1 MGVDRSVTYYLELS
15 CCSVLH
21 PPGGCGLC
29 YGSQL
34 GAGNCGP
41 RPAPAGLRERPKGGH
56 AYLMAPAGRQ
66 PGPGSPACTP
76 PCQDCSN
83 RAILALELTCR
94 QPMVRR
100 GGCGRGLT
108 AKKKANSRSAPDV
121 ALRGSR
127 LTRWQPMA
135 STSIALTPL
144 LELYYTLPKD
154 CTQHIGNGDNTSIT
168 NNR

>member
-83 RAILALELTCR
+83 RAILALELTYR

-100 GGCGRGLT
+100 GGYGRGLT
-108 AKKKANSRSAPDV
+108 AKKIKKANSRSAPEV

-127 LTRWQPMA
+127 PMRWQQRVRH
-135 STSIALTPL
+135 SIVLTPL
-144 LELYYTLPKD
+144 LELYYILPKD
-154 CTQHIGNGDNTSIT
+154 CTQQI
-168 NNR
+168 

>member
-15 CCSVLH
+15 CYSVLH

-34 GAGNCGP
+34 GADNFGP

-83 RAILALELTCR
+83 RAILALELTYR

-108 AKKKANSRSAPDV
+108 AKKKKRIPDSDPRPTSPY
-121 ALRGSR
+121 AGAGSR
-127 LTRWQPMA
+127 GGSPW
-135 STSIALTPL
+135 
-144 LELYYTLPKD
+144 LP
-154 CTQHIGNGDNTSIT
+154 H
-168 NNR
+168 RLP

>member
-1 MGVDRSVTYYLELS
+1 MGVDRSVAYCLELS

-29 YGSQL
+29 HGSQL
-34 GAGNCGP
+34 GADITGRGRLLQACVSGP
-41 RPAPAGLRERPKGGH
+41 GAGMRTSWL
-56 AYLMAPAGRQ
+56 AAGRQ

-83 RAILALELTCR
+83 RAILALELTYR

-108 AKKKANSRSAPDV
+108 AKKKSEFQIRARRRATRKQAHEVAANGFHIDCPD
-121 ALRGSR
+121 
-127 LTRWQPMA
+127 
-135 STSIALTPL
+135 SIA
-144 LELYYTLPKD
+144 
-154 CTQHIGNGDNTSIT
+154 
-168 NNR
+168 

>member
-83 RAILALELTCR
+83 RAILALELTYR
-94 QPMVRR
+94 QLMVRR

-108 AKKKANSRSAPDV
+108 AKKKSEFQIRARRRATRKQAHEVAAHGFHIDCPD
-121 ALRGSR
+121 
-127 LTRWQPMA
+127 
-135 STSIALTPL
+135 SI
-144 LELYYTLPKD
+144 D
-154 CTQHIGNGDNTSIT
+154 
-168 NNR
+168 

>member
-15 CCSVLH
+15 CYSVLH
-21 PPGGCGLC
+21 PPGGCGLGC
-29 YGSQL
+29 GSQL
-34 GAGNCGP
+34 GADNFGP

-83 RAILALELTCR
+83 RAILALELTYR
-94 QPMVRR
+94 QLMVRR

-108 AKKKANSRSAPDV
+108 AKKKLANSRSAPDV

-127 LTRWQPMA
+127 PMRWHRGNNEYA
-135 STSIALTPL
+135 
-144 LELYYTLPKD
+144 
-154 CTQHIGNGDNTSIT
+154 TQLS
-168 NNR
+168 